1 MRGTRVVGAGQALL
15 LSALL
20 GGLPG
25 CQEEPSDARHA
36 ASPTPRATLVLE
48 PPRIGVGQVA
58 ELELAVVTPPGHT
71 PRPFSP
77 PSELPGLWLLS
88 ADRLP
93 VEKQPTRWVHRT
105 RLRVRARASGRF
117 AWPASVLEVEAP
129 DGSVSALP
137 VAGLPVEVVS
147 ILPDYP
153 DRFTPF
159 GVRRPAPA
167 ARRSGSV
174 WGPAAAGAL
183 AALAGVGL
191 VALARRRRDRAQD
204 AAAEAGSARAEP
216 PWNREPAEPP
226 WRRAREDLAQAR
238 ERAARDPF
246 AGAHATARALRR
258 YLARRFGAD
267 AIGRTSEELAAAT
280 PPFAARSRWPAF
292 VAILRGL
299 DEFRFLPESDPSV
312 RQALAARVAAL
323 LVEAEAF
330 VEDSTPPEARR

>member
-1 MRGTRVVGAGQALL
+1 MRVLEAGQALL

-20 GGLPG
+20 GGLLG
-25 CQEEPSDARHA
+25 CQREPSDLRYA

-93 VEKQPTRWVHRT
+93 VEKQSTRWVHRT

-117 AWPASVLEVEAP
+117 VWPASALEVEAP
-129 DGSVSALP
+129 DGSVSALT
-137 VAGLPVEVVS
+137 VAEVPVEVVS

-167 ARRSGSV
+167 AQRGGNA

-191 VALARRRRDRAQD
+191 VALARRRRGSAQ
-204 AAAEAGSARAEP
+204 EARPEPSAARAEP
-216 PWNREPAEPP
+216 PWS
-226 WRRAREDLAQAR
+226 RAREDLAEAR
-238 ERAARDPF
+238 KHAAGDPF
-246 AGAHATARALRR
+246 AGAHATSRALRR
-258 YLARRFGAD
+258 YVARRFGAD
-267 AIGRTSEELAAAT
+267 AIGRTSEELSTAT
-280 PPFAARSRWPAF
+280 PPFGARSRWPAC

-299 DEFRFLPESDPSV
+299 DELRFLPESDRSV
-312 RQALAARVAAL
+312 REALAARVAAL

>member
-1 MRGTRVVGAGQALL
+1 MKAVWAGPALL
-15 LSALL
+15 LSVLL
-20 GGLPG
+20 GGLLG
-25 CQEEPSDARHA
+25 CQGEPSDARYA
-36 ASPTPRATLVLE
+36 ASPTPRATLVIE

-58 ELELAVVTPPGHT
+58 ELELAVVTPPRHT

-77 PSELPGLWLLS
+77 PAELPGLWLLG
-88 ADRLP
+88 ADRLA

-117 AWPASVLEVEAP
+117 VWPASALEVEAP
-129 DGSVSALP
+129 DGSVSTLP
-137 VAGLPVEVVS
+137 VAEVPVEVVS

-159 GVRRPAPA
+159 GVRRPPPA

-191 VALARRRRDRAQD
+191 VALARKRRSSDQNAPAEPG
-204 AAAEAGSARAEP
+204 AAPAEP
-216 PWNREPAEPP
+216 PWNLAHQ
-226 WRRAREDLAQAR
+226 DLAAAQ
-238 ERAARDPF
+238 EHAARDPF

-280 PPFAARSRWPAF
+280 PPFGARSRWPAC

-299 DEFRFLPESDPSV
+299 DEFRFLPESDRSV
-312 RQALAARVAAL
+312 REALATRVAAL

>member
-1 MRGTRVVGAGQALL
+1 MRVLGAGQALL

-25 CQEEPSDARHA
+25 CQGEPSDARDA

-93 VEKQPTRWVHRT
+93 VEKQSTRWVHRT

-117 AWPASVLEVEAP
+117 VWPASALEVEAP
-129 DGSVSALP
+129 DGSVFTLAIAE
-137 VAGLPVEVVS
+137 VPVEVVS

-167 ARRSGSV
+167 ARRGGSV

-191 VALARRRRDRAQD
+191 VALARRRR
-204 AAAEAGSARAEP
+204 GSAPDARAEP
-216 PWNREPAEPP
+216 SAARAEPP
-226 WRRAREDLAQAR
+226 WRRACEELAEAR
-238 ERAARDPF
+238 QRAAGDPF
-246 AGAHATARALRR
+246 AGAHATSRALRR
-258 YLARRFGAD
+258 YIARRFGAD

-280 PPFAARSRWPAF
+280 PPFGARSRWPAF

-299 DEFRFLPESDPSV
+299 DELRFLPESDRSV
-312 RQALAARVAAL
+312 REALATRVGAL
-323 LVEAEAF
+323 LAQAEAF

>member
-1 MRGTRVVGAGQALL
+1 MRAKKTVRAGAALL

-20 GGLPG
+20 GGLLG
-25 CQEEPSDARHA
+25 CQEEPSDARYA

-93 VEKQPTRWVHRT
+93 VEKQSTRWVHRT

-117 AWPASVLEVEAP
+117 VWPASLLEVEAP
-129 DGSVSALP
+129 DGSVSALS
-137 VAGLPVEVVS
+137 VAEVPVEVVS

-153 DRFTPF
+153 DRFAPF
-159 GVRRPAPA
+159 GVRRPPPA
-167 ARRSGSV
+167 ARRGGSV

-191 VALARRRRDRAQD
+191 VALARRRRGSAQD
-204 AAAEAGSARAEP
+204 APADPGAARVEP
-216 PWNREPAEPP
+216 PWNL
-226 WRRAREDLAQAR
+226 AREDLAVAR
-238 ERAARDPF
+238 ESAAGDPF
-246 AGAHATARALRR
+246 AGAHATAVALRR

-267 AIGRTSEELAAAT
+267 TIGRTSEELAAAA
-280 PPFAARSRWPAF
+280 PPFGVRSRWPAF

-299 DEFRFLPESDPSV
+299 DEFRFLPESDRSV
-312 RQALAARVAAL
+312 REALATRVAAL
-323 LVEAEAF
+323 LAEAEAF
-330 VEDSTPPEARR
+330 VDDSTPPEARR

>member
-1 MRGTRVVGAGQALL
+1 MRAKRTGRAGKALL
-15 LSALL
+15 LGALL
-20 GGLPG
+20 GELLG
-25 CQEEPSDARHA
+25 CQGEPSDARHA

-48 PPRIGVGQVA
+48 PPRVGVGQVTD
-58 ELELAVVTPPGHT
+58 LELAVVTPPEYT

-77 PSELPGLWLLS
+77 PPELPGLWLVS

-105 RLRVRARASGRF
+105 RLRVRARASGHF
-117 AWPASVLEVEAP
+117 VWPASVLEVEAP

-137 VAGLPVEVVS
+137 VAEVPVEVVS

-167 ARRSGSV
+167 ARRSESI

-191 VALARRRRDRAQD
+191 VVLARRRRGGAQ
-204 AAAEAGSARAEP
+204 AAPAEPGAARTEP
-216 PWNREPAEPP
+216 PWNL
-226 WRRAREDLAQAR
+226 AREDLAQAR
-238 ERAARDPF
+238 ERAASDPF
-246 AGAHATARALRR
+246 AGAHAIARALRR
-258 YLARRFGAD
+258 YLARRFAAD

-280 PPFAARSRWPAF
+280 PPFGARSRWPAF

-299 DEFRFLPESDPSV
+299 DEFRFLPESDRGV
-312 RQALAARVAAL
+312 REALAARVAAL
-323 LVEAEAF
+323 LSEAEDF

>member
-1 MRGTRVVGAGQALL
+1 MRAIRAVGAGQALL

-20 GGLPG
+20 GGLLG
-25 CQEEPSDARHA
+25 CRGEPSDARYA

-48 PPRIGVGQVA
+48 PPSIGVGQVA

-93 VEKQPTRWVHRT
+93 VEKEPTRWVHRT

-117 AWPASVLEVEAP
+117 VWPASTLEVAAP
-129 DGSVSALP
+129 DGSVSALA
-137 VAGLPVEVVS
+137 VEEVPVEVLS

-167 ARRSGSV
+167 ARRSGDV

-191 VALARRRRDRAQD
+191 VALARRRRDSARD
-204 AAAEAGSARAEP
+204 APAESGAARAEP
-216 PWNREPAEPP
+216 PWK
-226 WRRAREDLAQAR
+226 RAREDLAEAR

-267 AIGRTSEELAAAT
+267 AIGRTSEELGVAT
-280 PPFAARSRWPAF
+280 PPFGARSRWPAF
-292 VAILRGL
+292 LAILRGL
-299 DEFRFLPESDPSV
+299 DEFRFLPESDRSV
-312 RQALAARVAAL
+312 REALATRVDAL

>member
-1 MRGTRVVGAGQALL
+1 MRGAGAGKALL
-15 LSALL
+15 LSALV
-20 GGLPG
+20 GGLLG

-36 ASPTPRATLVLE
+36 ASPAPRATLVLE
-48 PPRIGVGQVA
+48 PPRFGVGQVA
-58 ELELAVVTPPGHT
+58 ELELAVVTPPEHT
-71 PRPFSP
+71 PRPFFP
-77 PSELPGLWLLS
+77 PPELPGLWLLS

-93 VEKQPTRWVHRT
+93 VEKQSTRWVHRT

-117 AWPASVLEVEAP
+117 VWPASMLQVEAP
-129 DGSVSALP
+129 DGSVSSIPLAE
-137 VAGLPVEVVS
+137 VPVEVVS

-159 GVRRPAPA
+159 GVRRPRPA
-167 ARRSGSV
+167 TRRSESI

-191 VALARRRRDRAQD
+191 VALARRRRGSAQD
-204 AAAEAGSARAEP
+204 GALEAGPTRAEP
-216 PWNREPAEPP
+216 PWL
-226 WRRAREDLAQAR
+226 RAREDLAQAR
-238 ERAARDPF
+238 ERAAADPF

-267 AIGRTSEELAAAT
+267 AIGRTSEELAAAM
-280 PPFAARSRWPAF
+280 PPFGARSRWPAF

-299 DEFRFLPESDPSV
+299 DEFRFLPESDRSV
-312 RQALAARVAAL
+312 REALAARVSAL

>member
-1 MRGTRVVGAGQALL
+1 MRAMSVVRAGKALL
-15 LSALL
+15 LSAFL
-20 GGLPG
+20 GGLLG
-25 CQEEPSDARHA
+25 CQGEPSDARYA

-77 PSELPGLWLLS
+77 PSELPGLWLLG

-93 VEKQPTRWVHRT
+93 VEKQATRWVHRT

-117 AWPASVLEVEAP
+117 VWPASTLEVEAP
-129 DGSVSALP
+129 DGSVSALA
-137 VAGLPVEVVS
+137 VAEVPIEVVS

-153 DRFTPF
+153 DRFTTF
-159 GVRRPAPA
+159 GVRRPPPA

-191 VALARRRRDRAQD
+191 VALARRRRGSAQD
-204 AAAEAGSARAEP
+204 APADPGAARVEP
-216 PWNREPAEPP
+216 PWNL
-226 WRRAREDLAQAR
+226 AREDLAVAR
-238 ERAARDPF
+238 ESAARDPF
-246 AGAHATARALRR
+246 AGAHATAVALRR

-280 PPFAARSRWPAF
+280 PPFGARSRWPAF

-299 DEFRFLPESDPSV
+299 DEFRFLPASDRGV
-312 RQALAARVAAL
+312 REALATRVAAL
-323 LVEAEAF
+323 LAEAEAF
-330 VEDSTPPEARR
+330 VDDSTPPEARR